1 MITFFET
8 YQCKA
13 DVKGR
18 ISLPSG
24 LKNVLSEVLSEGLVL
39 KRSVFKPCIELYPMS
54 EWKVILGKMSKL
66 SQFNRKNIDFIRR
79 FTADVKVVEVDN
91 AGRFLIPKHLFD
103 FAKLDKEVV
112 LASAINFIEIWDKE
126 LYEQDINSIDEDEF
140 MRLTEEIMG
149 GDGNEVS

>member
-13 DVKGR
+13 DAKGR

-24 LKNVLSEVLSEGLVL
+24 LKNILNDVLAEGLVL

-54 EWKVILGKMSKL
+54 EWKMILEKMSKL
-66 SQFNRKNIDFIRR
+66 SQFNRKNLDFIRR
-79 FTADVKVVEVDN
+79 FTADVKVVDVDN

-103 FAKLDKEVV
+103 FAQLDKDVV
-112 LASAINFIEIWDKE
+112 LASTITFIEIWDKN
-126 LYEQDINSIDEDEF
+126 LYEQDINSLDETEF

-149 GDGNEVS
+149 NHADELS

>member
-149 GDGNEVS
+149 GDGNELS